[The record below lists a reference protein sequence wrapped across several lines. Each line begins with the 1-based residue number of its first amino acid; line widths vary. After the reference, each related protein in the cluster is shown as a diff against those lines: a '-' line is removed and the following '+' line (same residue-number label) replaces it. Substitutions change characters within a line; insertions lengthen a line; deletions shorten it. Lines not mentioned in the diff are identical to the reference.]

1 MKRTKRGPVWTSML
15 AVAVFVGVAGWA
27 TTAAAT
33 CADLNADGKV
43 NITDAVRL
51 IQAVGNGPSGGDC
64 GGQGTLACGDLDA
77 NGSIGI
83 NDVVIMLAQLTHNPT
98 LFPLC
103 QGQGNAIACVG
114 GKATVTG
121 NVSTTQTWSNACP
134 VYIDGLVFVQ
144 PGVTVTIAPG
154 TTVVGVDPPTQN
166 GGPTD
171 VSALIF
177 LRGSKINAVGDATH
191 PIVMTSQDH
200 FENGTGHAAPTAD
213 WGGLSLCGNAP
224 VNCPGG
230 ECLAEGLVGVP
241 FGGPDPNDSSGRLE
255 YVRVEFSGKELSPD
269 NELNVITYNGVGAGT
284 VVDHVQATMGFD
296 DCQEWFGG
304 TMNEKFGVDTGCGD
318 DLYDTQLGTTGKIQ
332 YFLGAYYNPVM
343 QNAGNNGFE
352 WDDNENGFDLL
363 PRNKPQVCNVTLI
376 GTQNQPNTVG
386 ENSEQA
392 SNFRRGTAGIV
403 ANGIAMNFRNSGF
416 ALNDNATGNQVTAG
430 QLVVEHTLMFNNG
443 FDTAH
448 PNWQQVKGT
457 STTPTPATWW
467 AGLASV
473 SPSNTAAQG
482 NDPQLGGA
490 GTGLHFGDGTGADTA
505 TNYDQ
510 FIPNGSAPGTATEP
524 LVNSLAMDC
533 HTIDPFFDSTN
544 YVGAFKPGDPA
555 SNWLAGTWVS
565 LEKQ

>member
-1 MKRTKRGPVWTSML
+1 
-15 AVAVFVGVAGWA
+15 
-27 TTAAAT
+27 
-33 CADLNADGKV
+33 
-43 NITDAVRL
+43 
-51 IQAVGNGPSGGDC
+51 
-64 GGQGTLACGDLDA
+64 
-77 NGSIGI
+77 
-83 NDVVIMLAQLTHNPT
+83 
-98 LFPLC
+98 
-103 QGQGNAIACVG
+103 
-114 GKATVTG
+114 
-121 NVSTTQTWSNACP
+121 
-134 VYIDGLVFVQ
+134 
-144 PGVTVTIAPG
+144 
-154 TTVVGVDPPTQN
+154 
-166 GGPTD
+166 
-171 VSALIF
+171 
-177 LRGSKINAVGDATH
+177 
-191 PIVMTSQDH
+191 MTSQDH
-200 FENGTGHAAPTAD
+200 FENGTGHAAPSAD
-213 WGGLSLCGNAP
+213 WGGLSICGNAP

-255 YVRVEFSGKELSPD
+255 FVRVEFSGKELSPD

-284 VVDHVQATMGFD
+284 LVDHVQANMGFD

-304 TMNEKFGVDTGCGD
+304 TMNAKHLVDTGCGD
-318 DLYDTQLGTTGKIQ
+318 DLYDTQLGTTGKVQ

-363 PRNKPQVCNVTLI
+363 PRNKPEVCNVTLI
-376 GTQNQPNTVG
+376 GTQNQTNTVN

-430 QLVVEHTLMFNNG
+430 QLVVQHTLMFNNG

-467 AGLASV
+467 AGLSAV
-473 SPSNTAAQG
+473 NPTNTAAQG
-482 NDPQLGGA
+482 NDPQLGG
-490 GTGLHFGDGTGADTA
+490 GSTGLHYGDGSGTDTA
-505 TNYDQ
+505 TNFNQ
-510 FIPNGSAPGTATEP
+510 FIPNGGSPGTPSEP
-524 LVNSLAMDC
+524 LVHSLATDC
-533 HTIDPFFDSTN
+533 HAIDPFFDTTD
-544 YVGAFKPGDPA
+544 YVGAFRPADPA